1 MTIEIQGPFKPS
13 ESLNTR
19 ITEKL
24 EGLHKY
30 FDKITEANVYFRED
44 DGPDGSDKKAEIRL
58 MIPGNDLYAEA
69 HTDAYETAFPAAF
82 DKVKRQLRKHKEQVV
97 ERRR

>member
-1 MTIEIQGPFKPS
+1 MTIEIQGPFTPS
-13 ESLNTR
+13 EANETHIR
-19 ITEKL
+19 EKL
-24 EGLHKY
+24 DGLHKF
-30 FDKITEANVYFRED
+30 FDKITEANVYFRKD
-44 DGPDGSDKKAEIRL
+44 DGPDGTDKKAEIRL

-69 HTDAYETAFPAAF
+69 HTDNYMTAFGATF